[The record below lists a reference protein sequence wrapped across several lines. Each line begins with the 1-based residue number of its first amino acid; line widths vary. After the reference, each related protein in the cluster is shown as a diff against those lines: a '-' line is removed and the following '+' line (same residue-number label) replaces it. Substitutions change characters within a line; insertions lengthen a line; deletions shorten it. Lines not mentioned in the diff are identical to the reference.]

1 MKRQEDREKKCWISN
16 PSPTNL
22 SPTTALFSPS
32 RSASGQRSKS
42 TNNMPSSTK
51 YNVSRPQPTK
61 ARKRKIKKQR
71 ANTFSAKAYGDLR
84 PQQNKDFMF
93 AATPCFVIHAKYDP
107 LLQPKSR
114 RILAAFNTAPQYSTV
129 TSVDGRVLQNEVA
142 TFKLGNLYE
151 NQMEFCSLNGNGWLY
166 DSLIDM
172 FLHVYVQDRYGARC
186 FSSHFYNLLWYD
198 NEEVENSSYE
208 GLINKTHHLINQRP
222 TKASLQARS
231 WTCTDFMEG
240 TKFE

>member
-1 MKRQEDREKKCWISN
+1 MFCY
-16 PSPTNL
+16 
-22 SPTTALFSPS
+22 S
-32 RSASGQRSKS
+32 RKVR
-42 TNNMPSSTK
+42 PSSATQVTQNLGRVQ
-51 YNVSRPQPTK
+51 YS
-61 ARKRKIKKQR
+61 
-71 ANTFSAKAYGDLR
+71 SA
-84 PQQNKDFMF
+84 
-93 AATPCFVIHAKYDP
+93 VH
-107 LLQPKSR
+107 
-114 RILAAFNTAPQYSTV
+114 STV